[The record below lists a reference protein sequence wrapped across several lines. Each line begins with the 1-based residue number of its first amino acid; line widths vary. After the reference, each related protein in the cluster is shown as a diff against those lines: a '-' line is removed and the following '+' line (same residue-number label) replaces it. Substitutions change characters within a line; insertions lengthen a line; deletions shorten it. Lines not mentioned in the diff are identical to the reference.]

1 MKEIIAEIKS
11 IKESKSDLRK
21 FGLTIGIVLVL
32 LAVLLG
38 LLGKSSYPAWGIIGL
53 VFILSALLL
62 PVILKPFN
70 KIWMSLAIIL
80 GWIMTRVILSIL
92 FYFALTT
99 IKIIALIF
107 NKRFLNLKI
116 DHTADTYWEKRETKP
131 FDPSTYE
138 RQF

>member
-1 MKEIIAEIKS
+1 MKEIFSEIKN
-11 IKESKSDLRK
+11 IKESPADLRK
-21 FGLTIGIVLVL
+21 FGLTIGIVLFLLTVL
-32 LAVLLG
+32 LLWLDKTSWPV
-38 LLGKSSYPAWGIIGL
+38 WGITGIII
-53 VFILSALLL
+53 ILSALLF

-99 IKIIALIF
+99 LRFIAMIF

-116 DHTADTYWEKRETKP
+116 DRSADTYWEKREKKP

>member
-1 MKEIIAEIKS
+1 MKEIITEIKS

-21 FGLTIGIVLVL
+21 FGLTIGIVLIL
-32 LAVLLG
+32 LAVLSVF
-38 LLGKSSYPAWGIIGL
+38 LGKSSYPVWGIIGL
-53 VFILSALLL
+53 VFILAALLF
-62 PVILKPFN
+62 PIVLKPFN
-70 KIWMSLAIIL
+70 KIWMSFAVIL

-92 FYFALTT
+92 FYFAFTAVRF
-99 IKIIALIF
+99 IALIF

-116 DHTADTYWEKRETKP
+116 DHSVDTYWEKREVKP

>member
-1 MKEIIAEIKS
+1 MKEILGEIKN
-11 IKESKSDLRK
+11 IKESPADLRK
-21 FGLTIGIVLVL
+21 FGLTIGIVLIL
-32 LAVLLG
+32 LAVLL
-38 LLGKSSYPAWGIIGL
+38 LWLGKSSWPYWGITGL
-53 VFILSALLL
+53 IFIFPALLF

-99 IKIIALIF
+99 LRFIAMIF
-107 NKRFLNLKI
+107 NKRFLSLKI
-116 DHTADTYWEKRETKP
+116 DRSADTYWEKREMKP
-131 FDPSTYE
+131 SDPSTYE